1 MDAPTVPDLVLF
13 VEDNP
18 DFRESAASLLEVHGY
33 EVTLASDGVEALE
46 ILNQNSR
53 KPDLIVSDIAMPRMN
68 GYDFFTA
75 VREKLNLRD
84 IPFIFLTA
92 MDQDVQ
98 VRQGWLMGADQYIV
112 KPFKPEDFIM
122 VLNNRLKR
130 SREIT
135 EHIHRTMEHEIEKI
149 RHDLVQVV
157 SHEIRTPLT
166 YVKGGFDLLME
177 ELMEQKQ
184 LLQDTPGIEEYFRL
198 IQLGTSRLNRLAD
211 QTVTMTDI
219 SSGQTKRI
227 YELEHGPVDMGN
239 LISATRP
246 SVEDLARQENVTLR
260 FEIESGLRVEGVLDV
275 LSKAVSEIIRNA
287 IVFSGPNKTVYVRGY
302 ADGDMGVIE
311 VQDFGRGIRDEDLRR
326 VWGIMQQSERMD
338 HRRLEQQGFGLG
350 LPIAQRILEIHHGN
364 AVLESAVGQGTTV
377 WIRIPLAQ

>member
-33 EVTLASDGVEALE
+33 EVALASDGLEALD
-46 ILNQNSR
+46 ILHQNSR

-68 GYDFFTA
+68 GYDFFHA
-75 VREKLNLRD
+75 VREELNLRD

-98 VRQGWLMGADQYIV
+98 VRQGWLMGADQYVV
-112 KPFKPEDFIM
+112 KPFKPEDFILI
-122 VLNNRLKR
+122 LNNRLKR

-135 EHIHRTMEHEIEKI
+135 EHLHKSMEEKIEKI

-177 ELMEQKQ
+177 ELQAQKQ
-184 LLQDTPGIEEYFRL
+184 LLQDTPGIEEYIKL
-198 IQLGTSRLNRLAD
+198 IQMGTTRLHRLAD

-219 SSGQTKRI
+219 SSGQTRRI
-227 YELEHGPVDMGN
+227 YEQERGAIDMAD
-239 LISATRP
+239 LITTTRP
-246 SVEDLARQENVTLR
+246 LVEEVARQENVQLE
-260 FEIESGLRVEGVLDV
+260 FNVEPEIFILGVMDILA
-275 LSKAVSEIIRNA
+275 KAVSEIIRNA
-287 IVFSGPNKTVYVRGY
+287 IVFSGPDKTVLVRAY
-302 ADGDMGVIE
+302 PEADMGVIE
-311 VQDFGRGIRDEDLRR
+311 VQDFGRGIREEDLRR
-326 VWGIMQQSERMD
+326 VWEMMHQSERTD
-338 HRRLEQQGFGLG
+338 HRRFEQQGFGLG
-350 LPIAQRILEIHHGN
+350 LPIAQQIIEIHHGS
-364 AVLESAVGQGTTV
+364 AILESAVGQGTTV
-377 WIRIPLAQ
+377 WIKIPLY

>member
-33 EVTLASDGVEALE
+33 EVALACDGLEALE

-98 VRQGWLMGADQYIV
+98 IRQGWLMGADQYVV
-112 KPFKPEDFIM
+112 KPFKPEDFIL

-135 EHIHRTMEHEIEKI
+135 EHVHRSMEDKIDKI

-157 SHEIRTPLT
+157 SHELRTPLT

-177 ELMEQKQ
+177 ELMAQKQ

-219 SSGQTKRI
+219 SS
-227 YELEHGPVDMGN
+227 
-239 LISATRP
+239 
-246 SVEDLARQENVTLR
+246 
-260 FEIESGLRVEGVLDV
+260 
-275 LSKAVSEIIRNA
+275 
-287 IVFSGPNKTVYVRGY
+287 
-302 ADGDMGVIE
+302 
-311 VQDFGRGIRDEDLRR
+311 
-326 VWGIMQQSERMD
+326 
-338 HRRLEQQGFGLG
+338 
-350 LPIAQRILEIHHGN
+350 
-364 AVLESAVGQGTTV
+364 
-377 WIRIPLAQ
+377 